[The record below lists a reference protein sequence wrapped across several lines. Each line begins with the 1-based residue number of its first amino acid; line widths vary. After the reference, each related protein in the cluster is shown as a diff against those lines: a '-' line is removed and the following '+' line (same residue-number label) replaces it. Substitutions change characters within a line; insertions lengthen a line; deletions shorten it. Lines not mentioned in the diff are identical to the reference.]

1 MKRFRLGTKFLT
13 TVSMLLLLP
22 MTILAANKQDNR
34 PAVTTAAIP
43 TNYKEICNA
52 LPSQNLQHPY
62 LVFDEAGKNA
72 ILDNIKK
79 DEHAATVYQMLVL
92 EGERYLRVDN
102 AP

>member
-43 TNYKEICNA
+43 TN
-52 LPSQNLQHPY
+52 
-62 LVFDEAGKNA
+62 
-72 ILDNIKK
+72 
-79 DEHAATVYQMLVL
+79 
-92 EGERYLRVDN
+92 
-102 AP
+102 

>member
-52 LPSQNLQHPY
+52 LPSQNLQHPD

-79 DEHAATVYQMLVL
+79 DEQFLPFS
-92 EGERYLRVDN
+92 D
-102 AP
+102 

>member
-79 DEHAATVYQMLVL
+79 MNMQQRFIRCWFLKESVTSA
-92 EGERYLRVDN
+92 
-102 AP
+102 